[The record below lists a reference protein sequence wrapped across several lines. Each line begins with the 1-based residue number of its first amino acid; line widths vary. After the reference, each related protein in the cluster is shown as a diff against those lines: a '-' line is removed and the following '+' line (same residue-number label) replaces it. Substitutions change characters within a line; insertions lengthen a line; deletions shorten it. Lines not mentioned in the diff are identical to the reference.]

1 MTGAA
6 DRNGWRTVLIGAS
19 RFSHPD
25 FHDLPAVANNI
36 NDLAERL
43 TSPSGG
49 AVAEQHC
56 TVLHNPSMP
65 GQVGTAITQAA
76 AEAED
81 VLLFYFSGHG
91 KLDQAGNLHLV
102 LPDSD
107 PDQIE
112 LSSVPFGVVKR
123 HISKSRAQ
131 ARIVILDCCFSG
143 NAIETMSTSADL
155 VTFETQ
161 NIEGT
166 YVLTSSPKN
175 KPSLA
180 PTDGR
185 HTAFTA
191 ALLAAATDT
200 DLTLDQLYA
209 STAKILRGRSQ
220 PEPQC
225 RVHNSAHALRLFAPP
240 TTPAAPAVADPVDVD
255 ALAVLDA
262 AQQGDVDSMIELAQR
277 FHRAKDLEHA
287 EQWWRLAA
295 EAGNPGAMYNVAV
308 VSEIQRRFEDGKYWY
323 QRAAETGDTNAMHN
337 LAIRLRLSGREAEAA
352 RWWHAA
358 GHTSPQ
364 RNGEKLRKVVL
375 RKDLPVD
382 PHMRTDDE
390 ASQYSLP
397 TTRRLM
403 LITLGKWANRPA
415 TWDETPWGGGVH
427 TRTGSGY
434 YHGMSDDELLGS
446 ARVFWKFRPANWH
459 GVDFAVV
466 AHAGI
471 TRAVIRIH
479 DFIGPFGD
487 RYGIQGQLV
496 DDPDILAELVDKT
509 VPRRQNPITLWA

>member
-6 DRNGWRTVLIGAS
+6 DRSGWRTVLVGAS

-36 NDLAERL
+36 TDLAERL
-43 TSPSGG
+43 TAPSGG
-49 AVAEQHC
+49 AVAEPHC
-56 TVLHNPSMP
+56 TVLHNPSQSV
-65 GQVGTAITQAA
+65 QVGTAIARAA

-91 KLDQAGNLHLV
+91 KRDPRGNLHLI
-102 LPDSD
+102 LTDSD
-107 PDQIE
+107 PDQVV
-112 LSSVPFGVVKR
+112 LSSMPYSFIR
-123 HISKSRAQ
+123 ETISRSRAR

-143 NAIETMSTSADL
+143 NAFETMGASSDIIEDA
-155 VTFETQ
+155 E
-161 NIEGT
+161 IEGT
-166 YVLTSSPKN
+166 YILTSSPKN
-175 KPSLA
+175 QNSLA
-180 PTDGR
+180 PVGDR

-240 TTPAAPAVADPVDVD
+240 TALAAPAVADHVDGDVV
-255 ALAVLDA
+255 AVLTA
-262 AQQGDVDSMIELAQR
+262 AQQGDVDAMIELAQR

-352 RWWHAA
+352 RWWQAA
-358 GHTSPQ
+358 GHTTPQ

-375 RKDLPVD
+375 RKDSPVD

-390 ASQYSLP
+390 APQYSLP

-415 TWDETPWGGGVH
+415 TWNETPWGGGVH